1 MTEGGGGLRR
11 LKMDDVIYEWPLV
24 RGQKGRGRGAGLGS
38 RFPLLI
44 LRNTYAHVLGPIS
57 VCVDA

>member
-1 MTEGGGGLRR
+1 MAPSAGAEGEG
-11 LKMDDVIYEWPLV
+11 E
-24 RGQKGRGRGAGLGS
+24 GAGLGS